1 VEVDEACERRGCV
14 GEYTAVTA
22 RGGQH
27 STRRRWVLQRR
38 AASVAGREEEDPTQG
53 FEIRL
58 RKISDMAEISEFREI
73 SAEIHF

>member
-1 VEVDEACERRGCV
+1 M
-14 GEYTAVTA
+14 
-22 RGGQH
+22 
-27 STRRRWVLQRR
+27 LQRR
-38 AASVAGREEEDPTQG
+38 AASVAGREEEDHTQG